1 MKKILF
7 IFVLTFT
14 SLSVL
19 AQSRTTKSETN
30 RKETT
35 RREAS
40 RREASR
46 REASRREA
54 SRRESSRDTDV
65 LEDRNGHGSFASET
79 FEFQYLLFGGD
90 VKDYYKDFNM
100 GISVASLGYRYF
112 INNVFFIEGF
122 VGYRGYWYSTVYK
135 YTTTV
140 HNITLPIHVGG
151 HLNITE
157 KFGIRPFFGPRID
170 FPVSSKIE
178 YGGNS
183 TNANVKT
190 GVSLEF
196 GLDFQFKN
204 WGIRAKY
211 GMGVGDYKNMNYVSI
226 GGVVGI

>member
-19 AQSRTTKSETN
+19 AQSRTTKRETN

-46 REASRREA
+46 REA
-54 SRRESSRDTDV
+54 SRDTDV

-100 GISVASLGYRYF
+100 GISVASLG
-112 INNVFFIEGF
+112 
-122 VGYRGYWYSTVYK
+122 
-135 YTTTV
+135 
-140 HNITLPIHVGG
+140 
-151 HLNITE
+151 
-157 KFGIRPFFGPRID
+157 
-170 FPVSSKIE
+170 
-178 YGGNS
+178 
-183 TNANVKT
+183 
-190 GVSLEF
+190 
-196 GLDFQFKN
+196 
-204 WGIRAKY
+204 
-211 GMGVGDYKNMNYVSI
+211 
-226 GGVVGI
+226 